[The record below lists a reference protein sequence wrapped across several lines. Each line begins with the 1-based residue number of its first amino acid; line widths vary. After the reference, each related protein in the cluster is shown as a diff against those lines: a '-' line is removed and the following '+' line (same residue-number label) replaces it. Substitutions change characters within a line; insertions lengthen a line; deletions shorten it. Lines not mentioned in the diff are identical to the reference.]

1 MNVLML
7 PPYCYPEQVSSSHL
21 TNDLY
26 EAFAD
31 ADIKVEI
38 YAPTPCR
45 GVDKETREKYK
56 EIKDEKYKKTIAIH
70 RFSFFA
76 EGKNSILRAARYI
89 LCNLIQI
96 HKGSKAKDIDVI
108 YSASTPPTQGLM
120 IGRVKR
126 KLSKRYGH
134 YVPFVYNLQDIFPD
148 SLVNAK
154 MTQKGSLI
162 WKIGRRIEDYT
173 YRNADK
179 IITIS
184 EDFKANIMAKG
195 VSEEKIVVVPNW
207 VNTDNVYPVDR
218 KDNIL
223 FDRYNLDR
231 SLFYIC
237 YSGNI
242 GLSQNMDMLLDVA
255 REIALPDVR
264 FVLIGDGAAKE
275 SVQQRIKKEKIN
287 NVIMLPFQDYSEI
300 AHVFSLGDVGLIISK
315 PGVGESSVPSKTY
328 SIMAAGRPILASFDE
343 SSELCKLI
351 KEVGCGVVADANS
364 KEQLINAICQLH
376 SDELSSFGV
385 KGRSYVTKTLDK
397 KACTSVYVDTI
408 KACIGENRHDR
419 YNRTGE

>member
-1 MNVLML
+1 MKILML

-31 ADIKVEI
+31 AGINVEI
-38 YAPTPCR
+38 FAPIPCR
-45 GVDKETREKYK
+45 GIDKETREKYK
-56 EIKDEKYKKTIAIH
+56 GIKEEKYKSTVEIH
-70 RFSFFA
+70 RFPLYA
-76 EGKNSILRAARYI
+76 EGKNSILRAIRYI

-96 HKGSKAKDIDVI
+96 RKGAKAEDISLI

-120 IGRVKR
+120 IGIVKK

-134 YVPFVYNLQDIFPD
+134 NVPFVYNLQDVFPD

-154 MTQKGSLI
+154 MTRKGSII
-162 WKIGRRIEDYT
+162 WKIGRKIEDYT

-184 EDFKANIMAKG
+184 EDFKSNIKAKG
-195 VSEEKIVVVPNW
+195 VPEDKIVVVPNW

-223 FDRYNLDR
+223 FERYGLDR

-242 GLSQNMDMLLDVA
+242 GLSQNIDMLLDVA
-255 REIALPDVR
+255 KEIDLPDLR

-275 SVQQRIKKEKIN
+275 SVQQRIKNEKID

-300 AHVFSLGDVGLIISK
+300 ACVFSLGDVGLIISK
-315 PGVGESSVPSKTY
+315 PGVGGSSVPSKTY
-328 SIMAAGRPILASFDE
+328 SIMAAGRPILASFDYNSNLAKFIK
-343 SSELCKLI
+343 SSDSGIICEAGNEKSFIDAINELYGNRELCKKMGQDGKMFLMEHFDKSDKVKEYITVLNSLI
-351 KEVGCGVVADANS
+351 KPNT
-364 KEQLINAICQLH
+364 
-376 SDELSSFGV
+376 
-385 KGRSYVTKTLDK
+385 KG
-397 KACTSVYVDTI
+397 
-408 KACIGENRHDR
+408 
-419 YNRTGE
+419 